1 KEAGI
6 GDNVVGGG
14 RKKQRP
20 GPPNTP
26 FSPQPQGGGAH
37 LRPEPQQGSAIPAA
51 GLGPGGHAFVG
62 NIWYGPNGYLVM
74 DNYDAYYSFLGKN
87 EEPGPQRK
95 EGGNHYENFIKA
107 MRSRKTSDLNAP
119 IEEGHYTAALV
130 HLANTSYRLGR
141 TLHIDPKTEQVINDD
156 EANRMLKG

>member
-1 KEAGI
+1 PFSKNRFHYNWHWQWAYGNGDIGNQAPHEIDLARWGLGVKLPVKVSSMGAHFMFDDDQETPNTQTAMLEFDDNGKKKMMVIDVRHWITNKEAGI

-74 DNYDAYYSFLGKN
+74 
-87 EEPGPQRK
+87 
-95 EGGNHYENFIKA
+95 
-107 MRSRKTSDLNAP
+107 
-119 IEEGHYTAALV
+119 
-130 HLANTSYRLGR
+130 
-141 TLHIDPKTEQVINDD
+141 
-156 EANRMLKG
+156 